1 MKFFTKRKVF
11 AAAAIVSVLAI
22 LSTGSLAWFS
32 DSDAVE
38 NDFYIADSTD
48 TADDIFSVDL
58 FEWVDAD
65 KDGVIDEGEKDQDG
79 LQFGKDG
86 EGNANQEVIPGATLD
101 KKAFVENT
109 GKYDQYVRVKVT
121 ATKVSTWIKALG
133 YETLQAAQ
141 TAGVDLSTIFIMP
154 ENFDANWHRLDSDTV
169 VDATADKITYV
180 YYYNGILEPEKSAQF
195 MKAFKVPTGLTRE
208 QAAEMGGAFDIDLV
222 AEAIQSEAILASK
235 DTVEWK
241 NAAASFAAVAP
252 TEAP

>member
-48 TADDIFSVDL
+48 DADDIFSVDL
-58 FEWVDAD
+58 FEWVDT
-65 KDGVIDEGEKDQDG
+65 DQDTQIDDAEKIQTG
-79 LQFGKDG
+79 IQYGKDAQG
-86 EGNANQEVIPGATLD
+86 QPNQEVIPGATLD

-121 ATKVSTWIKALG
+121 ATKVSTWVKALG

-154 ENFDANWHRLDSDTV
+154 ASFDANWHRVDAETV
-169 VDATADKITYV
+169 VDTQADTITYV
-180 YYYNGILEPEKSAQF
+180 YYYNGVLSPENTVQF
-195 MKAFKVPTGLTRE
+195 MNAFKVPSGLTRE
-208 QAAEMGGAFDIDLV
+208 QAAEMDGAFDIDLV

-252 TEAP
+252 AEAP